1 MTENKN
7 KLLLEKLDNTLNGKN
22 INNMNLLLKEFGS
35 ILLNERNKY
44 EVVWTPISDSKTIN
58 KKQSIEIK

>member
-1 MTENKN
+1 
-7 KLLLEKLDNTLNGKN
+7 
-22 INNMNLLLKEFGS
+22 MNLLLKEFGS

-44 EVVWTPISDSKTIN
+44 EVVWTPISDSKTIS